1 MTVLIIISTNSGS
14 KHMLVGNLLLVLVIL
29 SASVQNAFATT
40 NVDPIMDKLRK
51 IDANVL
57 LMRHAIAPGFGDP
70 ANFVINQCNTQ
81 RNLDA
86 VGRSQAISLGQK
98 LKQSAIVIDKIYSSY
113 WCRCLETA
121 KLLQLGE
128 VERFAG
134 LNSFFEGHADRNETL
149 KLLQEKLAALSQNSL
164 TLMVTHQVVI
174 QAVSGIGVSSG
185 EIVAYN
191 TRTRKAVRVAIE

>member
-1 MTVLIIISTNSGS
+1 
-14 KHMLVGNLLLVLVIL
+14 MLVGNLLLVLVIL

-40 NVDPIMDKLRK
+40 NVDSIMDKLRK

-70 ANFVINQCNTQ
+70 ANFVITQYNTQ

-86 VGRSQAISLGQK
+86 VGRSQAISLGQQ

-128 VERFAG
+128 VEKFAG

-149 KLLQEKLAALSQNSL
+149 KLLQKKLAALSQNSL

-174 QAVSGIGVSSG
+174 QAISGIGASSG

-191 TRTRKAVRVAIE
+191 TRTHKAVRVAVE

>member
-1 MTVLIIISTNSGS
+1 
-14 KHMLVGNLLLVLVIL
+14 MLVGNLLLVLVIL

-40 NVDPIMDKLRK
+40 NVDSIMDKLRK

-70 ANFVINQCNTQ
+70 TNFVINQCITQ
-81 RNLDA
+81 RNLDV

-98 LKQSAIVIDKIYSSY
+98 LKQSAIVIDKVYSSY

-128 VERFAG
+128 AEKFAG

-191 TRTRKAVRVAIE
+191 TRTRKAVRVAVE